1 MPGDRWPSAHGIRT
15 RERVSP
21 HDEGKWWSAR
31 PGNGAH
37 LGRLWALLD
46 ESMDRVL
53 PVAIVVVEGTED
65 RLIAAVA
72 IDAHVA

>member
-1 MPGDRWPSAHGIRT
+1 
-15 RERVSP
+15 
-21 HDEGKWWSAR
+21 
-31 PGNGAH
+31 
-37 LGRLWALLD
+37 
-46 ESMDRVL
+46 MDRVL